1 MSYNFILKSVVVITF
16 ALSTLVLV
24 TGCTAAQS
32 LDMLEYHCDTSGGY
46 TPLAQR
52 ACAALKART
61 VEKLPPR

>member
-1 MSYNFILKSVVVITF
+1 MNYNFILKAVVVLFAFATVVMIT
-16 ALSTLVLV
+16 S
-24 TGCTAAQS
+24 CTAAQS
-32 LDMLEYHCDTSGGY
+32 LDMLEYHCETSGGY